1 MAFNVDKRHILHIGE
16 HNKEFKYQLGGRD
29 LETVKFE
36 KDVGVLVSNDL
47 RPSFQCAR
55 AAKKANRVH
64 RQISRGISYRDKNTF
79 LKLYKTNGPFF
90 PLQI

>member
-29 LETVKFE
+29 LETVKFK

-47 RPSFQCAR
+47 KPSLQCAS
-55 AAKKANRVH
+55 AWTL
-64 RQISRGISYRDKNTF
+64 SRTTWTGIGIQRGGDDFHPHMKSNPEGKI
-79 LKLYKTNGPFF
+79 GEE
-90 PLQI
+90 IV